1 MKRILF
7 IMCILVGINTYGQK
21 KKSTQKYTKSYTTVE
36 ALAYVDDYFRF
47 YEADLFYEDPEVRK
61 ISNNVFHVRVDI
73 CAGSC
78 YETNAFGYR
87 QKKDFLWR
95 PTVYTL
101 TIGTGGKY
109 SMRAGY

>member
-21 KKSTQKYTKSYTTVE
+21 KKSTKSYTTAE